1 MIKLARIGLFFGFLH
16 FWFVPSSS
24 SQVSTYQV
32 KPGKAHDDIDIAR
45 HYKALSSLIKG
56 SELEKKQTTTAILK
70 NPNYYNPTVIYA
82 LSSVLFEQ
90 GLKDEAMYW
99 FYIAQLRARYDAN
112 LCLDASAR
120 QAVTILNQEFGPEIN
135 KYAFKDIDKLK
146 ITVKKVVDFVRGN
159 KEDYD
164 HRWISLHGMGA
175 VKSGLEGDS
184 DEKKALIQPVN
195 KWPEIKRK
203 TVDDYYAGFLDAV
216 KMMK

>member
-1 MIKLARIGLFFGFLH
+1 MMKLTQIGLIFGFLY
-16 FWFVPSSS
+16 FGFVPYCS
-24 SQVSTYQV
+24 SQVTKYEVQPSE
-32 KPGKAHDDIDIAR
+32 AHDDIDIAR
-45 HYKALSSLIKG
+45 HNKALLSLTKG
-56 SELEKKQTTTAILK
+56 SEQEKKETATTILK
-70 NPNYYNPTVIYA
+70 NPNYYNPIVIYA

-99 FYIAQLRARYDAN
+99 FYVAQLRARYDAN

-135 KYAFKDIDKLK
+135 KYAFKDLNKLK
-146 ITVKKVVDFVRGN
+146 NTVKKVVDFVRSN

-175 VKSGLEGDS
+175 VISGLEGDA
-184 DEKKALIQPVN
+184 DEKKALIQPMT

-203 TVDDYYAGFLDAV
+203 TLDDYYAGFLDAV